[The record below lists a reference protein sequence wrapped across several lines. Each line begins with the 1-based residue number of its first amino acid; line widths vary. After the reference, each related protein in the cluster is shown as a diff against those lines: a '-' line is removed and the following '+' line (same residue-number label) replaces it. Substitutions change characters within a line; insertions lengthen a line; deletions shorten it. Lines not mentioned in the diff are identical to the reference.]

1 MKDLKGLRTT
11 VGIPYVIKI
20 TQTVHTVHGISEK
33 GTKFEIYISLAHI
46 WKQKSLLL
54 VKIVVYSIL
63 FLQKRVKE
71 SK

>member
-33 GTKFEIYISLAHI
+33 GTKFEIDSLG
-46 WKQKSLLL
+46 SYL
-54 VKIVVYSIL
+54 
-63 FLQKRVKE
+63 
-71 SK
+71 